1 MNRLSLILIAAC
13 LSMSTIEI
21 AKANPN
27 QLAQLPQSQSISS
40 QLQFLNGT
48 WEGTYSCSQGL
59 TRVRLAI
66 AANSTAEIDAV
77 FTFFAHPRNP
87 SVPSGSFRMLGTYTS
102 FNSPEIPGLLELKAT
117 TWINRPSGYLTL
129 NLPGNV
135 FTSEKRIIG
144 DVTSSGCSKF
154 DLIKTGI

>member
-1 MNRLSLILIAAC
+1 MNRLTLILIAGC
-13 LSMSTIEI
+13 LSMNTIEI
-21 AKANPN
+21 AKANPDR
-27 QLAQLPQSQSISS
+27 LAQLPQSPSISS

-48 WEGTYSCSQGL
+48 WEGTYVCGQGL
-59 TRVRLAI
+59 TRFKLAI

-87 SVPSGSFRMLGTYTS
+87 SVPSGSFRMVGTYTS

-117 TWINRPSGYLTL
+117 TWINRPSGYLTV
-129 NLPGNV
+129 NLQGNV

-144 DVTSSGCSKF
+144 EVTSSGCSKF

>member
-1 MNRLSLILIAAC
+1 MNRLTLILIAGC
-13 LSMSTIEI
+13 LSMNTIEI

-27 QLAQLPQSQSISS
+27 QLAQLPQPQSIYS

-59 TRVRLAI
+59 TRFKLAI

-77 FTFFAHPRNP
+77 FTFFAHLRNP
-87 SVPSGSFRMLGTYTS
+87 SVPSGSFRMVGTYTS

-117 TWINRPSGYLTL
+117 TWINRPSGYLTVDL
-129 NLPGNV
+129 RGNV
-135 FTSEKRIIG
+135 FTSDKRIIG
-144 DVTSSGCSKF
+144 EVTSSGCSKF
-154 DLIKTGI
+154 DLIKTSI